1 MKAIKKITALS
12 LAMVF
17 LLSSLGFTINKMV
30 CFKSGK
36 TKISLTQLKDCC
48 PKKESANPVVKA
60 QCCDINNTSFHFN
73 DFNSSSKKNIP
84 TAGDCVLSINK
95 YSFKLINYHN
105 LSTELFF
112 ADLPPPLYGRQLL
125 SFISILVI

>member
-1 MKAIKKITALS
+1 
-12 LAMVF
+12 
-17 LLSSLGFTINKMV
+17 MV

-60 QCCDINNTSFHFN
+60 QCCDINNTSFHLN

-84 TAGDCVLSINK
+84 TAGDVVLAINK
-95 YSFKLINYHN
+95 YAFIHTQYNHLTAVIV
-105 LSTELFF
+105 T
-112 ADLPPPLYGRQLL
+112 ADPPPPIYGRQLL
-125 SFISILVI
+125 SFISILTI